1 MADRML
7 KRDLPAA
14 RPARRRVAKGA
25 TRKAPVKAP
34 RQKLSLSFN
43 WLNRLFILVGVG
55 VVLAAGLQAYLTL
68 ESIPV
73 EQISVTGKLEHTQ
86 KEAVQAMV
94 EPALVGG
101 FLSAD
106 LAQMREQIEA
116 LPWIY
121 SATVRRRW
129 PNALEIHVVEQL
141 PIAHWGDAGF
151 LNHEAAVFQ
160 SPNAARWEGLPTLRG
175 PEGTE
180 RELVARYQR
189 LEELLAPVH
198 QQVLV
203 LEQDPRGQLV
213 AELEG
218 GIQLLLGNAEFVER
232 VQRFVALYQREL
244 GQRADEVVRVDLRY
258 VTGAAVAF
266 DAAEQLA
273 VLDKE

>member
-1 MADRML
+1 MPDLLL
-7 KRDLPAA
+7 KRDMPAPRQGRKRGA
-14 RPARRRVAKGA
+14 SGA
-25 TRKAPVKAP
+25 TRKASAKPPGK
-34 RQKLSLSFN
+34 RLDLSFN
-43 WLNRLFILVGVG
+43 WLNRLFILVGIG
-55 VVLAAGLQAYLTL
+55 VVLGAGLQAYMTL

-86 KEAVQAMV
+86 SEAVQAMV

-101 FLSAD
+101 FLNAD
-106 LAQMREQIEA
+106 LDQMRSQLEE

-141 PIAHWGDAGF
+141 PIAHWGKEGF

-160 SPNAARWEGLPTLRG
+160 SPNAGRWEGLPTLRG

-189 LEELLAPVH
+189 LEELLAPVQ

-203 LEQDPRGQLV
+203 LEQDTRGQLV

-218 GIQLLLGNAEFVER
+218 GIQLLLGNVEFVER

-244 GQRADEVVRVDLRY
+244 GQRAGEVARVDLRY
-258 VTGAAVAF
+258 STGAAVAF
-266 DAAEQLA
+266 NPPEQVAGLGT
-273 VLDKE
+273 E

>member
-1 MADRML
+1 MPDLLL
-7 KRDLPAA
+7 KREMPAPRQGRKRGA
-14 RPARRRVAKGA
+14 SGA
-25 TRKAPVKAP
+25 TRKVAAKAP
-34 RQKLSLSFN
+34 RRRLDLSFN
-43 WLNRLFILVGVG
+43 WLNRLFILAGVG
-55 VVLAAGLQAYLTL
+55 VVLAAGLQAYMTL

-86 KEAVQAMV
+86 KETVQAMV

-101 FLSAD
+101 FLNAD
-106 LAQMREQIEA
+106 LAQMRAQLEE

-129 PNALEIHVVEQL
+129 PSALEIHVVEQL

-175 PEGTE
+175 PEGSE
-180 RELVARYQR
+180 RALVARYQR
-189 LEELLAPVH
+189 LEELLAPVRL
-198 QQVLV
+198 QVLV
-203 LEQDPRGQLV
+203 LEQDARGQLV

-218 GIQLLLGNAEFVER
+218 GTRLLLGNVDFVER

-244 GQRADEVVRVDLRY
+244 GQRAAEVARVDLRY
-258 VTGAAVAF
+258 STGAAVAF
-266 DAAEQLA
+266 NPPEQLA
-273 VLDKE
+273 GLGQE